1 MAKILI
7 VDDEKDLAGI
17 LGIIL
22 KQEGYQ
28 VTPVLDGYQ
37 ALEEI
42 KKTPYDLILMDIRL
56 PGINGVE
63 TFIQIKEIN
72 PEVRVIMMTGFAM
85 EDLIEEALAKGA
97 YACIHKPFDPV
108 KLIELIQKILSQDK
122 KVVLIANGDN
132 KTRKEVEVSLS
143 EKGYR
148 IYFAQGKDEMLAKLK
163 ANHYDCILLNL
174 SLPGIN
180 GLAILRKVKQ
190 VSPDAVVIIM
200 TDYDLPEMVRK
211 AKKLST
217 YACIK
222 KPINIDELIKL
233 LQEIKL

>member
-108 KLIELIQKILSQDK
+108 KLIELIQKVLSQDK

-163 ANHYDCILLNL
+163 VNHYDCILLNL